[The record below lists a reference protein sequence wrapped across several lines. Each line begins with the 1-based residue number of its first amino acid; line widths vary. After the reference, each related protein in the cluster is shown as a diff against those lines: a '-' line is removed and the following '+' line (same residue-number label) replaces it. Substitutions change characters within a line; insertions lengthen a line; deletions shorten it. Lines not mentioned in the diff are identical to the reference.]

1 MSAARRTGILFSVT
15 AALALAASAQAANQ
29 QYVGSLVIESFGND
43 VVGGAGPSQ
52 FFSVFG
58 MPQGLQCNPAQP
70 RCPAAST
77 PVAGMGTTMDPFV
90 FRPLATQCAPIA
102 YFGVTQRPANGATPM
117 TGKAANVHYRNPAF
131 FTAGGA
137 PNATSCTA
145 YSTVSGAN
153 ATKFLST
160 HATKRGPVMKGAPLT
175 GEQIVTLTGA
185 TSPAG
190 FFLKAA
196 PSVPAKVP
204 GPTGFGLRRT
214 TLGEFNNIFPYVYS
228 YTYATLR
235 NDYGYFYGGGG
246 PGNFYK
252 KYVQGQKVLAK
263 ANIKAG
269 ANQFGGVM
277 RLLGQ
282 LTTKVCYYRNGGC
295 SLGRNNW
302 RYDAVG
308 ATAATVAG
316 VVTKGSV
323 AKYTAMYYHTN
334 LMQVSTVM
342 VQGYRFP
349 WTTGS
354 VTVSGLDPP
363 HVTIQK
369 RKGYDNRTAQGK
381 GTIQLVTP
389 VLTRW
394 TQPAA
399 DQFTGGIGIL
409 RLAFVPEPAKW
420 VLLGAGLSVLAFLY
434 RARGR

>member
-1 MSAARRTGILFSVT
+1 MSAARRTGIWVLVS
-15 AALALAASAQAANQ
+15 AAIALAAPAQAANQ

-43 VVGGAGPSQ
+43 KVGGAGASQ

-58 MPQGLQCNPAQP
+58 MPQGIQCNPGNP
-70 RCPAAST
+70 RCPIGST
-77 PVAGMGTTMDPFV
+77 PVSLTMGGLKA
-90 FRPLATQCAPIA
+90 FRPLGASCVPIG
-102 YFGVTQRPANGATPM
+102 YFGVTARPANGATPM
-117 TGKAANVHYRNPAF
+117 TTGKAANVHYRNPAF
-131 FTAGGA
+131 FTTGGA

-145 YSTVSGAN
+145 YSTASGAN
-153 ATKFLST
+153 ATAPLST
-160 HATKRGPVMKGAPLT
+160 NSTKRGPVMKGAPLT
-175 GEQIVTLTGA
+175 GEQIVTLYGTG
-185 TSPAG
+185 PAG

-196 PSVPAKVP
+196 PTAPAKVP

-214 TLGEFNNIFPYVYS
+214 TLGEFNNIFPYLYS

-246 PGNFYK
+246 PGAFYR
-252 KYVQGQKVLAK
+252 KYVQGGKVLAR
-263 ANIKAG
+263 ANVKAG

-302 RYDAVG
+302 RYEAVG
-308 ATAATVAG
+308 ATPFTSAG
-316 VVTKGSV
+316 MVTKGSLAV
-323 AKYTAMYYHTN
+323 YTAKYYHTN
-334 LMQVSTVM
+334 LMQDSIVM
-342 VQGYRFP
+342 VRGYRFP

-354 VTVSGLDPP
+354 ATVSGLDPP
-363 HVTIQK
+363 HITIEK
-369 RKGYDNRTAQGK
+369 RKGYDNRTALGK

-394 TQPAA
+394 TQPSA

-420 VLLGAGLSVLAFLY
+420 VLLAAGLSVLAFLY